1 MENIARK
8 LGLYLNQGK
17 TNYMIVEWKNS
28 SKQNKTGQLTIKT
41 YTFERVENLKYLGI
55 TLNEN
60 NKHEVDLQERMEK
73 C

>member
-1 MENIARK
+1 
-8 LGLYLNQGK
+8 
-17 TNYMIVEWKNS
+17 MIVEWKNS